1 MSTRRRLGTRAGRLL
16 AGAGERIFNV
26 LPERVLA
33 NLRRQ
38 GSENALVW
46 NMVYPR
52 AQPALSLREWLA
64 LPPLWGTARLE
75 TPEDALVPYF
85 WGYSVDG
92 RRLEGLD
99 DCLERLDGPGIQ
111 TEVDIFL
118 LGASTLVLVE
128 AKHLTT
134 AGRCKRYAN
143 HRCPE
148 MHPEEVDTGEAC
160 RYWSVP
166 GARFSAFL
174 DFGPRPAPGG
184 RPPPCA
190 RHYQL
195 ARTLALGSLLGERLG
210 RVLHLWLI
218 IPRRR
223 WRDLETTWLD
233 FAERVRDPQQWR
245 RLRVLGWEDVEIL
258 GGPGNASRNRS

>member
-1 MSTRRRLGTRAGRLL
+1 MSTRRRLGTRANRLL
-16 AGAGERIFNV
+16 AGSSEPIFTV

-52 AQPALSLREWLA
+52 ARPTLLLREWLA
-64 LPPLWGTARLE
+64 VPPLWGTAKLE
-75 TPEDALVPYF
+75 AAEDVLTPFF

-99 DCLERLDGPGIQ
+99 ECLDRLDGPGQQ
-111 TEVDIFL
+111 TEVDLFL

-128 AKHLTT
+128 AKHLTA
-134 AGRCKRYAN
+134 AGRCKRHAS

-148 MHPEEVDTGEAC
+148 VHPEGVGTGEPC
-160 RYWSVP
+160 RYWDVP
-166 GARFSAFL
+166 GIRFSGAL

-184 RPPPCA
+184 KTPPCA
-190 RHYQL
+190 RHYQMG
-195 ARTLALGSLLGERLG
+195 RTLMLGLLLAERLS
-210 RVLHLWLI
+210 RVLNLWLMM
-218 IPRRR
+218 PRQR
-223 WRDLETTWLD
+223 WRGLQTTWLD
-233 FAERVRDPQQWR
+233 FADRVRDPQLWR
-245 RLRVLGWEDVEIL
+245 RLRVLAWEDI
-258 GGPGNASRNRS
+258 PNP